1 MAQQRSNPYLGY
13 NFLVD
18 LGTGESESIQAGF
31 NEVILPELSIDIVE
45 YRSGNDKLS
54 VPRKLPGLT
63 RYSNLTLKRGL
74 LGTLDLYEWVQQV
87 KNGSPDAY
95 RSVRVNLM
103 SEDRSAVV
111 MTWFFSQAFPV
122 QYKFS
127 ELKADETQVVVETLV
142 LAIQDMR
149 VE

>member
-1 MAQQRSNPYLGY
+1 MAQQRNNPYLGY

-18 LGTGESESIQAGF
+18 LGTGETDSIQAGF
-31 NEVILPELSIDIVE
+31 TEVLLPELSVDVVE
-45 YRSGNDKLS
+45 YRSGNDRFS

-63 RYSNLTLKRGL
+63 RYSSLILKRGL
-74 LGTLDLYEWVQQV
+74 IGSLDLYEWVQQV

-95 RSVRVNLM
+95 RSVKVSLL

-111 MTWFFSQAFPV
+111 MTWSFSQAFPV

-127 ELKADETQVVVETLV
+127 ALKADETQVLVEILE
-142 LAIQDMR
+142 LSIQDMR
-149 VE
+149 LE